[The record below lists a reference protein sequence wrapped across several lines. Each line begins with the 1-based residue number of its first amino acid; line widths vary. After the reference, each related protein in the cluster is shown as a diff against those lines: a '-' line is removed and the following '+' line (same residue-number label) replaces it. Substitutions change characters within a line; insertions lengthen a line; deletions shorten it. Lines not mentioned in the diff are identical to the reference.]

1 MSTNTQQK
9 TVLKDSAAIRWLTLL
24 LVSLTMFT
32 AYVAADIFSPL
43 KPLLEQENLWN
54 STEFGWFGSSYS
66 MFNVF
71 LGMLIFGGLILDRKG
86 IRFSGI
92 LACILMIVGIGVKYW
107 ALNTP
112 MFTPETTIWFFG
124 DEIKKEVFWVI
135 MGYATYGVGAE
146 VAGITVSK
154 AIVKWFTGKTLA
166 LAMGLQLSLA
176 RLGSAAALIFSPMIV
191 NAFHDV
197 SVPVLVAL
205 IMLILGG
212 FCFLVYC
219 VYDKRLDKQIKE
231 NATEEEESFNVKDV
245 KGIVTNPGFW
255 LIALLCVMFYSAI
268 FPFLKY
274 AADLMVNKFNV
285 APELAGIIPGMLPFG
300 CILLT
305 PLFGTVYDK
314 IGHGAD
320 LMILGAVI
328 ITCVHV
334 LFAAPF
340 VTYWVIAVILMIF
353 LGIGFAMVPAAMW
366 PSLAKIMPQRQYG
379 TAIALT
385 FYIQNIGLWGMP
397 LLIGKVLDKYCI
409 NPDYGVVE
417 GVAKYNYTLPM
428 LIFVC
433 VCVVAILIAIGIKIL
448 DKKKGYGLQVANIKK
463 KSE

>member
-1 MSTNTQQK
+1 METITKQK
-9 TVLKDSAAIRWLTLL
+9 TLIKDKAAVRWLTLL

-32 AYVAADIFSPL
+32 AYIASDIFSPL

-71 LGMLIFGGLILDRKG
+71 LGMLIFGGLILDKKG
-86 IRFSGI
+86 IRFAGI
-92 LACILMIVGIGVKYW
+92 LSCFLMVAGMAIKYW

-112 MFTPETTIWFFG
+112 LFTPESTIWFFG

-154 AIVKWFTGKTLA
+154 AIVKWFTGKSLA

-176 RLGSAAALIFSPMIV
+176 RLGSAAALIFSPMI
-191 NAFHDV
+191 AARYHDV
-197 SVPVLVAL
+197 GVPVLITL
-205 IMLILGG
+205 IMLILGSLS
-212 FCFLVYC
+212 FLAYC
-219 VYDKRLDKQIKE
+219 IYDRRLDRE
-231 NATEEEESFNVKDV
+231 VHSTATSEEESFNVKDV
-245 KGIVTNPGFW
+245 KGIVVNPGFW
-255 LIALLCVMFYSAI
+255 LIALLCVMFYSAV

-285 APELAGIIPGMLPFG
+285 EADFAGIIPGMLPFG

-305 PLFGTVYDK
+305 PLFGTVYDR

-320 LMILGAVI
+320 LMILGAAI
-328 ITCVHV
+328 ITCVHL
-334 LFAAPF
+334 LFAASF
-340 VTYWVIAVILMIF
+340 VTHWVIAVILMVF

-366 PSLAKIMPQRQYG
+366 PSLAKIVPQRQFG

-385 FYIQNIGLWGMP
+385 FFIQNIGLWGMP
-397 LLIGKVLDKYCI
+397 LLIGKVLDNYCI
-409 NPDYGVVE
+409 NPEYDVVM
-417 GVAKYNYTLPM
+417 GGAKYDYTLPM
-428 LIFVC
+428 LIFMS
-433 VCVVAILIAIGIKIL
+433 VCVVALFISIWIRIL
-448 DKKKGYGLQVANIKK
+448 DKKRHYGLQVANVK

>member
-9 TVLKDSAAIRWLTLL
+9 TLLKDSAAIRWLTLL

-86 IRFSGI
+86 IRFSGL
-92 LACILMIVGIGVKYW
+92 LACVLMVVGIGVKYW

-112 MFTPETTIWFFG
+112 LFTPDTKIWFFG

-191 NAFHDV
+191 NKFHDV

-205 IMLILGG
+205 IMLVLGLLL
-212 FCFLVYC
+212 FIVYC

-231 NATEEEESFNVKDV
+231 SSAEEEESFNVKDV
-245 KGIVTNPGFW
+245 KSIITNPGFW

-300 CILLT
+300 CIILT
-305 PLFGTVYDK
+305 PLFGTIYDK

-340 VTYWVIAVILMIF
+340 VTYWVIAVILMVF

-366 PSLAKIMPQRQYG
+366 PSLAKIIPQRQYG

-385 FYIQNIGLWGMP
+385 FFVQNIGLWGMP

-428 LIFVC
+428 LIFVA
-433 VCVVAILIAIGIKIL
+433 VCVIAIFIALGIKIL

-463 KSE
+463 

>member
-1 MSTNTQQK
+1 M
-9 TVLKDSAAIRWLTLL
+9 
-24 LVSLTMFT
+24 
-32 AYVAADIFSPL
+32 
-43 KPLLEQENLWN
+43 
-54 STEFGWFGSSYS
+54 
-66 MFNVF
+66 
-71 LGMLIFGGLILDRKG
+71 
-86 IRFSGI
+86 
-92 LACILMIVGIGVKYW
+92 
-107 ALNTP
+107 
-112 MFTPETTIWFFG
+112 
-124 DEIKKEVFWVI
+124 
-135 MGYATYGVGAE
+135 
-146 VAGITVSK
+146 
-154 AIVKWFTGKTLA
+154 
-166 LAMGLQLSLA
+166 
-176 RLGSAAALIFSPMIV
+176 
-191 NAFHDV
+191 
-197 SVPVLVAL
+197 
-205 IMLILGG
+205 
-212 FCFLVYC
+212 
-219 VYDKRLDKQIKE
+219 YDKRLDKQIKE

>member
-1 MSTNTQQK
+1 MKTNTQ
-9 TVLKDSAAIRWLTLL
+9 TLLKDSAAVRWLTLL
-24 LVSLTMFT
+24 LVLMSLFT
-32 AYVAADIFSPL
+32 VFVVVDILSPL
-43 KPLLEQENLWN
+43 KPLLELDNLWN
-54 STEFGWFGSSYS
+54 CAEFGWFGSSYS

-86 IRFSGI
+86 IRFSGL
-92 LACILMIVGIGVKYW
+92 LACVLMVVGIGVKYW

-112 MFTPETTIWFFG
+112 LFTPDTKIWFFG

-191 NAFHDV
+191 NKFHDV

-205 IMLILGG
+205 IMLVLGLLL
-212 FCFLVYC
+212 FIVYC

-231 NATEEEESFNVKDV
+231 SSAEEEESFNVKDV
-245 KGIVTNPGFW
+245 KSIITNPGFW

-300 CILLT
+300 CIILT
-305 PLFGTVYDK
+305 PLFGTIYDK

-340 VTYWVIAVILMIF
+340 VTYWVIAVILMVF

-366 PSLAKIMPQRQYG
+366 PSLAKIIPQRQYG

-385 FYIQNIGLWGMP
+385 FFVQNIGLWGMP

-428 LIFVC
+428 LIFVA
-433 VCVVAILIAIGIKIL
+433 VCVIAIFIALGIKIL

-463 KSE
+463 

>member
-1 MSTNTQQK
+1 METITKQK
-9 TVLKDSAAIRWLTLL
+9 TLIKDKAAVRWLTLL

-32 AYVAADIFSPL
+32 AYIASDIFSPL

-71 LGMLIFGGLILDRKG
+71 LGMLIFGGLILDKKG
-86 IRFSGI
+86 IRFAGI
-92 LACILMIVGIGVKYW
+92 LSCFLMVAGMAIKYW

-112 MFTPETTIWFFG
+112 LFTPESTIWFFG

-154 AIVKWFTGKTLA
+154 AIVKWFTGKSLA

-176 RLGSAAALIFSPMIV
+176 RLGSAAALIFSPMI
-191 NAFHDV
+191 AARYHDV
-197 SVPVLVAL
+197 GVPVLITL
-205 IMLILGG
+205 IMLILGSLS
-212 FCFLVYC
+212 FLAYC
-219 VYDKRLDKQIKE
+219 IYDRRLDRE
-231 NATEEEESFNVKDV
+231 VHSTATSEEESFNVKDV
-245 KGIVTNPGFW
+245 KGIVVNPGFW
-255 LIALLCVMFYSAI
+255 LIALLCVMFYSAV

-285 APELAGIIPGMLPFG
+285 EADFAGIIPGMLPFG

-305 PLFGTVYDK
+305 PLFGTVYDR

-320 LMILGAVI
+320 LMILGAAI
-328 ITCVHV
+328 ITCVHL
-334 LFAAPF
+334 LFAASF
-340 VTYWVIAVILMIF
+340 VTHWVIAVILMVF

-366 PSLAKIMPQRQYG
+366 PSLAKIVPQRQFG

-385 FYIQNIGLWGMP
+385 FFIQNIGLWGMP
-397 LLIGKVLDKYCI
+397 LLIGKVLDNYCI
-409 NPDYGVVE
+409 NPQYDVVM
-417 GVAKYNYTLPM
+417 GGAKYDYTLPM
-428 LIFVC
+428 LIFMS
-433 VCVVAILIAIGIKIL
+433 VCVVALFISIWIRIL
-448 DKKKGYGLQVANIKK
+448 DKKRHYGLQVANVK

>member
-1 MSTNTQQK
+1 MLTPANVILQERVDGQYLGRVFSVMSMI
-9 TVLKDSAAIRWLTLL
+9 S
-24 LVSLTMFT
+24 
-32 AYVAADIFSPL
+32 
-43 KPLLEQENLWN
+43 
-54 STEFGWFGSSYS
+54 GS
-66 MFNVF
+66 MTP

-86 IRFSGI
+86 IRFSGL
-92 LACILMIVGIGVKYW
+92 LACVLMVVGIGVKYW

-112 MFTPETTIWFFG
+112 LFTPDTKIWFFG

-191 NAFHDV
+191 NKFHDV

-205 IMLILGG
+205 IMLVLGLLL
-212 FCFLVYC
+212 FIIYC

-231 NATEEEESFNVKDV
+231 SSTEEEESFNVKDV
-245 KGIVTNPGFW
+245 KGIITNPGFW

-274 AADLMVNKFNV
+274 AADLMVNKFSV

-300 CILLT
+300 CIILT
-305 PLFGTVYDK
+305 PLFGTIYDK

-340 VTYWVIAVILMIF
+340 VTYWVIAVILMVF

-385 FYIQNIGLWGMP
+385 FFVQNIGLWGMP
-397 LLIGKVLDKYCI
+397 LLIGKVLDKYCV
-409 NPDYGVVE
+409 NPDYGIVE

-428 LIFVC
+428 LIFVA
-433 VCVVAILIAIGIKIL
+433 VCVIAIFIAIGIKIL

-463 KSE
+463 